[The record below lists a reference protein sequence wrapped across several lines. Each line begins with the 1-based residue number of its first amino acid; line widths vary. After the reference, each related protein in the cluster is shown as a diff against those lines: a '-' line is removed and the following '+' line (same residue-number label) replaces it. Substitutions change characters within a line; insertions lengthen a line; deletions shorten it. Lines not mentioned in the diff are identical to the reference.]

1 MGRLLAGVAEA
12 LRVTFRREELPAA
25 PPRQAHAAAPGRL
38 TRLLAPE
45 PLPAPPAGPAA
56 SPAPPSPGALSLL
69 LAPEPLPSDL
79 PPLPRRGGR
88 WLSWFLS
95 PESLDP

>member
-1 MGRLLAGVAEA
+1 MGRLLAGVAEV
-12 LRVTFRREELPAA
+12 LRVTFRREALPPA
-25 PPRQAHAAAPGRL
+25 PARQRPDAAPGRMA
-38 TRLLAPE
+38 RLLWPE
-45 PLPAPPAGPAA
+45 PLPPPPAGPAA
-56 SPAPPSPGALSLL
+56 APPASRGALSLL
-69 LAPEPLPSDL
+69 LAPEPLPPDL